1 MTVRRCR
8 ISARSRPL
16 IQPSAQRSPAVQSVS
31 SPTPSKYRWSI
42 TRSARV
48 TAPSALTSPE
58 TVCIGSVVVAVVV
71 VAVVVVGS
79 VTAYHI
85 AILEIL
91 LNAPVAAVGEELRP
105 VFLTGD
111 CHADSVF
118 CHSDGAVTHKPV
130 KSKPRN
136 MQHIRGFQPHDCTLR
151 HFTEQDMAALHLLLQ
166 DEAVNTFLPWFPMK
180 NIEQT
185 QAFYRARMA
194 GKRYCFAVCFQGA
207 PVGYIQA
214 DEAGCHDLGYAL
226 RREFWHRGFATEAG
240 RALVGLL
247 KADGVPYIT
256 ATHDRNNP
264 ASGRVMRRLGMR
276 YCYSYEEQ
284 WQPKNIPVVF
294 RMYQLN
300 LDGQAGRVYRGYWNR
315 YEKHCIEAG
324 V

>member
-1 MTVRRCR
+1 MESGAETEERR
-8 ISARSRPL
+8 ARF
-16 IQPSAQRSPAVQSVS
+16 
-31 SPTPSKYRWSI
+31 
-42 TRSARV
+42 AREKGGGM
-48 TAPSALTSPE
+48 AGMRLT
-58 TVCIGSVVVAVVV
+58 TDR
-71 VAVVVVGS
+71 
-79 VTAYHI
+79 
-85 AILEIL
+85 L
-91 LNAPVAAVGEELRP
+91 
-105 VFLTGD
+105 
-111 CHADSVF
+111 
-118 CHSDGAVTHKPV
+118 
-130 KSKPRN
+130 
-136 MQHIRGFQPHDCTLR
+136 TLR

-185 QAFYRARMA
+185 RAFYRARMA

-247 KADGVPYIT
+247 KAGGVPYIT

-300 LDGQAGRVYRGYWNR
+300 LDGQAGLAFGPDMKVVCEDFRVVWPLDAAVR
-315 YEKHCIEAG
+315 KEAS